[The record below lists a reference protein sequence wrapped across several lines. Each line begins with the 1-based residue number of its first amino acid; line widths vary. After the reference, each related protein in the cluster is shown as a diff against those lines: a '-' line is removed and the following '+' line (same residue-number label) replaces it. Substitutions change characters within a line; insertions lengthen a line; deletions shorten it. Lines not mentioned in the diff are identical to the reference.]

1 MIKKCPHCEFEPIQD
16 QLICPNCG
24 VELNDTILEKLENE
38 ETMQPVIEEMN
49 DNIDWSNYEDVPL
62 GSVMEHF
69 NDTIEDDS
77 NHKELEIT
85 AENDESV
92 LEGTL
97 STVAEAEVTK
107 EAETVDKESLFVEK
121 TTTEDELSDNPIL
134 AAYIRRHR
142 EGLSEEELLA
152 VIEENQSD
160 EKGTPKVLD
169 DELEESE
176 VSTESKEKTTTEAQE
191 EQIVAPTEEVVVL
204 EKVAES
210 IGETKELP
218 DSQTNEEQATVE
230 SASEIDKALSLITK
244 HEEKLVEENPTEQ
257 VISESVTQEVS
268 EAPSEAQ
275 LPPVSVD
282 EPTGEQPVATKST
295 KQVLL
300 PSKKNRKK
308 MVYTLTAVSLVIA
321 ASGGWMY
328 YDNQQKAEAAR
339 QEQLRIESE
348 ITKAKAQLLDFYLT
362 EDQTFIKPDKTLAQL
377 KDQQKSLEKYRSE
390 AAYAEIDPIMQDLYL
405 KLTNIESLNSYF
417 TAPILVG
424 DQLVKEVHIKDE
436 SPIVIDNLSGD
447 DAFAKLF
454 NEALQLGKIELQKVT
469 SAKLA
474 VDDISNF
481 YQDEQLSDNL
491 TRQAFDAAKNQ
502 VDNLFEI
509 ATKETLQEKLAPIEA
524 ALIAREAREEA
535 ARIAAEQKAEAD
547 RIAEEN
553 RQAAMQQAQN
563 VGSEILS
570 PNTPTNGNNQPIIR
584 SRQSDIDDVNNPA
597 WAWAPG
603 VYDRV
608 VNTLISRG
616 NIQAGAFYVVP
627 VRIENGEGYY
637 HLYATNKNTS
647 GTDTYM
653 VTINAKTGYFK
664 GNGS

>member
-24 VELNDTILEKLENE
+24 IELNDTILEKLENE
-38 ETMQPVIEEMN
+38 DAVEPIVEEMN
-49 DNIDWSNYEDVPL
+49 DNINWSSYEDVPL
-62 GSVMEHF
+62 GSVMEHL
-69 NDTIEDDS
+69 NDTIEGESDDAE
-77 NHKELEIT
+77 HEAT
-85 AENDESV
+85 AGNNKLV
-92 LEGTL
+92 LDDTL
-97 STVAEAEVTK
+97 PTIDKVTQ
-107 EAETVDKESLFVEK
+107 ETEPLFVEK

-142 EGLSEEELLA
+142 EGLSEEELLT

-160 EKGTPKVLD
+160 EKISPKVSGD
-169 DELEESE
+169 KPGETESE
-176 VSTESKEKTTTEAQE
+176 EEIISAETKAEKATEDQS
-191 EQIVAPTEEVVVL
+191 EQVIESPTKEVVVL
-204 EKVAES
+204 EKAAEPM
-210 IGETKELP
+210 GETKPLP
-218 DSQTNEEQATVE
+218 DAPATEEPVTVE
-230 SASEIDKALSLITK
+230 ATAEIDKALSLITE
-244 HEEKLVEENPTEQ
+244 HEKKSVEEQSTEQ
-257 VISESVTQEVS
+257 VVSETVEQEVS
-268 EAPSEAQ
+268 EATSEAQ
-275 LPPVSVD
+275 QSD
-282 EPTGEQPVATKST
+282 GSKDEQPVTTEVTKP
-295 KQVLL
+295 VL
-300 PSKKNRKK
+300 PSSKKNRKK
-308 MVYTLTAVSLVIA
+308 IVYTLTAVSLVIA

-447 DAFAKLF
+447 DAFTKLF

-474 VDDISNF
+474 VDDISHF

-616 NIQAGAFYVVP
+616 NIDAGNFYVVP

-637 HLYATNKNTS
+637 HLYATNKNAS